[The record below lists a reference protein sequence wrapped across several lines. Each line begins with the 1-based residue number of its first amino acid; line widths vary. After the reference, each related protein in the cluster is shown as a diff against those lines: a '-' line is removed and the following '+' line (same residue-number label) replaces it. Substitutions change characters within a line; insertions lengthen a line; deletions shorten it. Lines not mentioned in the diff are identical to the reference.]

1 MSYQTTYSSSSNK
14 KFGNTSQS
22 IVTVP
27 RSFFTKELIPM
38 EIFNITKKDSYFKEK
53 TLFQEARQLNI
64 NNNPIK
70 NHRKF
75 DEFNKEKYVPLH
87 LLPTV
92 PPPDNKYNPHYRR
105 DFSKEKRS
113 LFKSFVNL
121 PHFQSVSKNYID
133 DDQALNN
140 DFHLFSQLNME
151 NEKEELK
158 KQAEYERILRKSSS
172 FNVKKY
178 EIHEKKRYNKEFYK
192 YYDMNQRNNSRVKSK
207 LKKVKINKDDEN
219 DVIDRKTEK
228 IRPILKKLEM
238 DTKETKENHIKNSN
252 NHGLNHKP
260 NQNLI
265 KPMIINQ
272 ALEDEYNMYKDFL
285 NQGRKYKPD
294 KSLQIR
300 TKIDNLI
307 SKLNS
312 NYDTNK
318 WINTDFTEFY
328 SQINDV
334 MYTPLSYFNKNN
346 SSESHNFKTVL
357 LSKISQMRLP
367 VKKKEELLFVFN
379 KTIETKNLEED
390 TKEDN
395 GFQSNFHKNHEN
407 ERRFLLKNQTQIE
420 FDSKNKVE
428 NIEKEHKNT
437 YLKYAPSKL
446 YSGFISPTYAEFMDK
461 KGEKFSNRYRSLLS
475 KDLIR
480 IYKEETQSK
489 DTTESNKVMFNFED
503 KTKYLKLKI

>member
-1 MSYQTTYSSSSNK
+1 MSYQTNYSTSYK

-22 IVTVP
+22 IVSVP

-70 NHRKF
+70 NHRRF

-87 LLPTV
+87 LLPSI
-92 PPPDNKYNPHYRR
+92 PPPENKYNPHYRR
-105 DFSKEKRS
+105 DFSKEKKS
-113 LFKSFVNL
+113 LFKSFSNL
-121 PHFQSVSKNYID
+121 PDFQAVSKNYID

-140 DFHLFSQLNME
+140 NFQLFSELNME
-151 NEKEELK
+151 NQKEELK
-158 KQAEYERILRKSSS
+158 KQAEFERILRKSSE

-178 EIHEKKRYNKEFYK
+178 EIHDRKRYNKDFYK
-192 YYDMNQRNNSRVKSK
+192 YSHWNERKNSLSKSKSKSK
-207 LKKVKINKDDEN
+207 LRKVKIESKDEN
-219 DVIDRKTEK
+219 DVYDRKHEK
-228 IRPILKKLEM
+228 IRPILKKLEIK
-238 DTKETKENHIKNSN
+238 TKENKENHIKNSN
-252 NHGLNHKP
+252 NNKTNP
-260 NQNLI
+260 NLI

-285 NQGRKYKPD
+285 NQGRKHKPD

-307 SKLNS
+307 SKINS

-318 WINTDFTEFY
+318 WINTDFSEFY

-357 LSKISQMRLP
+357 QSKISQMRLP

-379 KTIETKNLEED
+379 KTIETKNLEEEA
-390 TKEDN
+390 KEDKV
-395 GFQSNFHKNHEN
+395 FQYKI
-407 ERRFLLKNQTQIE
+407 LKNNEKKPENQTENQTEID
-420 FDSKNKVE
+420 FKFKVE
-428 NIEKEHKNT
+428 NLEKEHKNT

-446 YSGFISPTYAEFMDK
+446 FSGFISPTYAEFMEK
-461 KGEKFSNRYRSLLS
+461 KGEKFSNRYKSLLN
-475 KDLIR
+475 KDLIK
-480 IYKEETQSK
+480 IYKEETLSK
-489 DTTESNKVMFNFED
+489 DTAETNKVVFNFED
-503 KTKYLKLKI
+503 KSKYLTLKI